1 MSIVEPQMVRHL
13 TRVVTPG
20 TDSSPSSKH
29 GPTIGPRNLVPGP
42 WYVSSHWTVRT
53 FSQVSADML
62 TGANLDLVTA
72 KTVRRSLE
80 DHFKMDLSSRKK
92 EIGSII
98 NDIINTQDKG
108 NCGTTPSASNDVKKG
123 KRDRSPAE
131 DDEELARKLQQEEE
145 ETQGKRATRSGVRGE
160 RRKSSNHSK
169 KKAKTKKHVSDS
181 SDSES
186 PGSQSDGEVKGSKDK
201 DKRKG
206 QKGGYLVSRSCPSS
220 HPRLTDDCVAE
231 IDTLVP

>member
-1 MSIVEPQMVRHL
+1 MVRHL
-13 TRVVTPG
+13 TRAVTPD
-20 TDSSPSSKH
+20 TDSPSSKH
-29 GPTIGPRNLVPGP
+29 GPTIGPGNLVPGP
-42 WYVSSHWTVRT
+42 RYVSSHGTVWT
-53 FSQVSADML
+53 FSHVSLDML

-92 EIGSII
+92 EIGNII
-98 NDIINTQDKG
+98 NDIINSDKG
-108 NCGTTPSASNDVKKG
+108 NGTTTPSAADDVKKS

-160 RRKSSNHSK
+160 GRKSSNHSK

-181 SDSES
+181 SDSDS
-186 PGSQSDGEVKGSKDK
+186 PGSQSDGDVKGSKDK
-201 DKRKG
+201 EKKKSG
-206 QKGGYLVSRSCPSS
+206 QKGGYLVSRCC
-220 HPRLTDDCVAE
+220 RLSTGVNR
-231 IDTLVP
+231 

>member
-1 MSIVEPQMVRHL
+1 MSP
-13 TRVVTPG
+13 
-20 TDSSPSSKH
+20 
-29 GPTIGPRNLVPGP
+29 
-42 WYVSSHWTVRT
+42 
-53 FSQVSADML
+53 DML

-92 EIGSII
+92 EIGNII
-98 NDIINTQDKG
+98 NDIINSDKG
-108 NCGTTPSASNDVKKG
+108 NGTKSPPAANDVKKS

-160 RRKSSNHSK
+160 GRKSSNHSK

-181 SDSES
+181 SDSDS
-186 PGSQSDGEVKGSKDK
+186 LGSQSDGDIKGSKEK
-201 DKRKG
+201 EKKKSG
-206 QKGGYLVSRSCPSS
+206 QKGGYLVSRCC
-220 HPRLTDDCVAE
+220 RLSTGFNC
-231 IDTLVP
+231 L